1 MKNIINIPLR
11 NLNFNKNGVTFYK
24 KDDNIIFIPIRALI
38 FISIILVC
46 ILVSF
51 IFMSKIRI
59 EKDVKTKT
67 IFVKG
72 TAAAATAENSETE
85 IILYEY
91 VIGNDTLFLNENQ
104 EDRFLRI
111 VKNKLQNEAAQVEK
125 IKNELKIKFNI
136 VRSTDFLLAEIR
148 PETRKILFFEVPS
161 RLIEEHAPAVII
173 KTETVKIT
181 KPGFIPSQPLL
192 KILPPSGEKLDFGI
206 YTKAEAEAYIFK
218 YKALAKEQE
227 KKYGIPASVTL
238 AQGLHESNA
247 GKSRLARNS
256 NNHFG
261 IKCFANNCQKGHCQN
276 YTDDSHKDFFRTFK
290 TVEESFEYHSIF
302 LQKTRYKHLLS
313 LKNSDYKKW
322 CEGLQKA
329 GYATDKNYSKKLIA
343 TIEKYL
349 NDL

>member
-38 FISIILVC
+38 FISMILIC

-59 EKDVKTKT
+59 EKDVKT

-72 TAAAATAENSETE
+72 TAAAATAENSET

-91 VIGNDTLFLNENQ
+91 VIGNDTLFMNEKQ

-111 VKNKLQNEAAQVEK
+111 VKKEMENEAAQVEK

-136 VRSTDFLLAEIR
+136 VRSSDFLLAEIR
-148 PETRKILFFEVPS
+148 PETRKILFFEVP
-161 RLIEEHAPAVII
+161 RHLIEEHAPAILI
-173 KTETVKIT
+173 ETKTVKIT

-206 YTKAEAEAYIFK
+206 YTKAQAEAYILK

-227 KKYGIPASVTL
+227 KKHGIPASVTL

-247 GKSRLARNS
+247 GKSRLARNA

-261 IKCFANNCQKGHCQN
+261 IKCFANNCNKGHCQN

-313 LKNSDYKKW
+313 LKNSEYKKW

-349 NDL
+349 KDL

>member
-1 MKNIINIPLR
+1 MKALKIYSNIENITNHGFIVSYFKSRTIFLPSWL
-11 NLNFNKNGVTFYK
+11 LL
-24 KDDNIIFIPIRALI
+24 IIA
-38 FISIILVC
+38 
-46 ILVSF
+46 VSF
-51 IFMSKIRI
+51 VSVSIAIIRI
-59 EKDVKTKT
+59 EKDTQTSVK
-67 IFVKG
+67 IVKG
-72 TAAAATAENSETE
+72 TSEISQQDNPET

-91 VIGNDTLFLNENQ
+91 VIGNDTLFMNEKQ
-104 EDRFLRI
+104 ENRFLRI
-111 VKNKLQNEAAQVEK
+111 VKKEMENEAAQVEK

-136 VRSTDFLLAEIR
+136 VRSADFLLAEIR

-161 RLIEEHAPAVII
+161 RLIEEHAPTIII
-173 KTETVKIT
+173 KTKTVKIT

-192 KILPPSGEKLDFGI
+192 KILPPPSGLGEKLDFGI
-206 YTKAEAEAYIFK
+206 YTKAEAEAYILK
-218 YKALAKEQE
+218 YKALAIAQE
-227 KKYGIPASVTL
+227 MEYKIPAEITL

-247 GKSRLARNS
+247 GKSRLARNA